1 MCTALQLGGDV
12 EQPWLMTSSIKP
24 EVYNLSL
31 RRQRRT
37 EPRPYV
43 TCRKKIGEDRTCNAG
58 DMIADRHTHRQTHRH
73 AQHNT
78 PLPYR
83 GRRNDSRRTTYL
95 KICRT
100 DLCQIF
106 RMCRTLAADD
116 QSKLLFRSF
125 KGRCHDN
132 LLLMALSI
140 GLIFVTPVSIVAQP
154 VDWLQKKTRRSS
166 SIERS

>member
-1 MCTALQLGGDV
+1 MQ
-12 EQPWLMTSSIKP
+12 
-24 EVYNLSL
+24 
-31 RRQRRT
+31 
-37 EPRPYV
+37 
-43 TCRKKIGEDRTCNAG
+43 KKIGEDRTCNAG

-83 GRRNDSRRTTYL
+83 GRSNDSRRTTYL

-125 KGRCHDN
+125 KGCCHDN

-140 GLIFVTPVSIVAQP
+140 GLIFCHASVYSGAAGSLATEKKLGGVRRLNEVNARRARLVLGWVTVFGRVYH
-154 VDWLQKKTRRSS
+154 LGM
-166 SIERS
+166 